1 MCTLVFFRIY
11 EGKKYFAVTLG
22 KKRAN
27 GVKEECE
34 AVVIFSAGKRIL
46 YNAVPYAGKKEEAK
60 GRYAMTAIISCCL
73 FLQIIITFFCRKV
86 KMERRFEYDHQT
98 IYKGFLKP
106 LALVWELTD
115 PSWRTMKMALKAT
128 LTDERCVF
136 IPNSFGGH

>member
-46 YNAVPYAGKKEEAK
+46 YNAVPYAGKKRGSK
-60 GRYAMTAIISCCL
+60 RKICYGSDNFLLFIPPNYYYL
-73 FLQIIITFFCRKV
+73 FLPESEDGT
-86 KMERRFEYDHQT
+86 
-98 IYKGFLKP
+98 
-106 LALVWELTD
+106 
-115 PSWRTMKMALKAT
+115 
-128 LTDERCVF
+128 
-136 IPNSFGGH
+136 